1 MIVFPVK
8 KYIDI
13 SNIRFCVQCW
23 KMFEEKEDTK
33 DHGICSLE
41 CGYKIRGLHWS
52 DFLESRMDI
61 INNEI
66 EVLKDL
72 GKY

>member
-8 KYIDI
+8 KTVEIN
-13 SNIRFCVQCW
+13 NIIFCVQCG
-23 KMFEEKEDTK
+23 KLFNEEVDTK
-33 DHGICSLE
+33 DHGICSLD